1 MGENNPGCSCRQSWL
16 NYYLVVLLG
25 RPDLLSTNLLDQQ
38 SRRKNNGKISQ
49 IVFVLGNLE
58 LIFLFVN

>member
-1 MGENNPGCSCRQSWL
+1 MGENNPGCYCRQSWL

-38 SRRKNNGKISQ
+38 SKRKNNGKI
-49 IVFVLGNLE
+49 
-58 LIFLFVN
+58 